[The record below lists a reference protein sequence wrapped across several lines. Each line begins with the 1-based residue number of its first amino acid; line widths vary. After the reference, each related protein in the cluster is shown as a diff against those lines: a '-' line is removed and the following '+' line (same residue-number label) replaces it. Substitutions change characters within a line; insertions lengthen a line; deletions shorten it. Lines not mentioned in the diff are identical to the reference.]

1 MEGAE
6 WEDSAIDQR
15 QLEMVRAVLERFR
28 AYWPLSGR
36 QVYYEVVKQGGAG
49 LWLDEFGSFARMLRT
64 ALIDE
69 LLAPASL
76 AEDHEQVREG
86 GAWDDVE
93 EFVHSEVEGFLWGY
107 RRDLLQGQER
117 HVEAWVQK
125 PGLMDL
131 VGDAAMEYCVT
142 TLSCGRVPTVKFMD
156 ELRTRLTEA
165 KEHSQSAVILFFGD
179 YSPGEVSFLSRL
191 EDTLRS
197 DGNLWEMEFRQEA
210 VTAEDV
216 KKYNLPESVVTRSG
230 KSHGGASP
238 GAAPVELEALAPD
251 VLAERVRSA
260 IEAQLDMKLIHNQ
273 RAVQERESLRLA
285 KLRTRIMQAVRTM
298 LKEIMPGGET

>member
-1 MEGAE
+1 MEGGE
-6 WEDSAIDQR
+6 WEDSPVDQR
-15 QLEMVRAVLERFR
+15 QLEIVRAVLERYR
-28 AYWPLSGR
+28 EYWPLSPR
-36 QVYYEVVKQGGAG
+36 QVYYEAVKQGGAG
-49 LWLDEFGSFARMLRT
+49 LWLDEFGSFARTLRT
-64 ALIDE
+64 ALIE
-69 LLAPASL
+69 GLLPPAAL

-93 EFVHSEVEGFLWGY
+93 EFVHSEIESFLWGY

-117 HVEAWVQK
+117 HVEVWLQK

-131 VGDAAMEYCVT
+131 VGDVAMEYCVT
-142 TLSCGRVPTVKFMD
+142 TVSCPRLPTVKFMD

-165 KEHSQSAVILFFGD
+165 KEHSQSTVILFFGD
-179 YSPGEVSFLSRL
+179 YSPGEASLLGRM

-210 VTAEDV
+210 VTAQDV
-216 KKYNLPESVVTRSG
+216 KKYSLPESVVTRSG
-230 KSHGGASP
+230 KSHGMASP
-238 GAAPVELEALAPD
+238 GAVPVELEALAPD

-260 IEAQLDMKLIHNQ
+260 IETQLDMKLIHNQ
-273 RAVQERESLRLA
+273 RTVQERESLRLA

-298 LKEIMPGGET
+298 LKEMMPGGET

>member
-1 MEGAE
+1 MEGGE
-6 WEDSAIDQR
+6 WEDSPVDKR
-15 QLEMVRAVLERFR
+15 QVEIVQPVLERYR
-28 AYWPLSGR
+28 EYWPLSPR
-36 QVYYEVVKQGGAG
+36 SVYYEVVKQGGAG
-49 LWLDEFGSFARMLRT
+49 LWLDEFGSFARTLRR
-64 ALIDE
+64 ALIE
-69 LLAPASL
+69 GLLPMAAL

-93 EFVHSEVEGFLWGY
+93 EFVHSEVESFLWGY

-131 VGDAAMEYCVT
+131 IGDAAMEYCVT
-142 TLSCGRVPTVKFMD
+142 TVSCPRLATVKFMD
-156 ELRTRLTEA
+156 QVRARLGEA

-179 YSPGEVSFLSRL
+179 YAPGEASVLGRL

-216 KKYNLPESVVTRSG
+216 LKYNLPESVVTRSG
-230 KSHGGASP
+230 KSHGMSSP
-238 GAAPVELEALAPD
+238 GAVPVELEALAPD
-251 VLAERVRSA
+251 VLAGRVRSA
-260 IEAQLDMKLIHNQ
+260 IEAQLDMELLHNQ

-285 KLRTRIMQAVRTM
+285 KLRTRIMQSVRTM
-298 LKEIMPGGET
+298 LKEIMPREER